1 MEEYKDVINSS
12 NQLIQQENV
21 IMPEDVCRDFLRN
34 VCTRGNRCK
43 YKHPRCEEE
52 PKDIIQ
58 LRPGGMVFCH
68 DFQNTVCTRLSCK
81 FVHRSRQDEDYYK
94 LTGELPKPNPELIIS
109 NGSQESIF
117 EREVPLCKDFLK
129 RECQRG
135 KKCKFLHVSESRGYQ
150 NKTEEY
156 DIPDAK
162 RRHNEDL
169 DKLEYGFR
177 IGERMVANPS
187 TVLCSHCKPISFHAK
202 SHSFC
207 MHTSGS
213 NPLEL
218 CVLHEENLLL
228 RKKVEDLKKQ
238 VGDLLATNEFLLEQN
253 AHFRIQG
260 KFSTSTS
267 IATVTLPTV
276 TLPSSVTVPVTTSVT
291 ALGPLGSLSS
301 VQTAQ
306 ALVTTQSRPTLTASI
321 PFATSVPLNQPSQ
334 LATTIATTLGIA
346 PVTIN
351 QTTALATQNPALSAA
366 TATVTLT
373 PTINAAALQLQGPHL
388 SDSALTFSA
397 SNGGSLVSYPI
408 MTQSIL
414 APSELRS
421 THCGVTDLFR

>member
-1 MEEYKDVINSS
+1 
-12 NQLIQQENV
+12 
-21 IMPEDVCRDFLRN
+21 
-34 VCTRGNRCK
+34 
-43 YKHPRCEEE
+43 
-52 PKDIIQ
+52 
-58 LRPGGMVFCH
+58 MVFCH
-68 DFQNTVCTRLSCK
+68 DFQNTICTRINCK

-94 LTGELPKPNPELIIS
+94 LTGELPKVIPEFTSKGSRAAMDNIS
-109 NGSQESIF
+109 EG
-117 EREVPLCKDFLK
+117 EVPLCKDFLK

-135 KKCKFLHVSESRGYQ
+135 KKCKFLHVSESRVQQSGS
-150 NKTEEY
+150 EEY

-162 RRHNEDL
+162 RRHHED
-169 DKLEYGFR
+169 DQLEYGSR
-177 IGERMVANPS
+177 IGERIIASPS
-187 TVLCSHCKPISFHAK
+187 SVQCSHCKPMLNFHPK
-202 SHSFC
+202 SHSMC
-207 MHTSGS
+207 VHMNGS

-228 RKKVEDLKKQ
+228 RKKVQELKKQ

-267 IATVTLPTV
+267 VATVSLPTV
-276 TLPSSVTVPVTTSVT
+276 TLASSVTVPVTTSVT
-291 ALGPLGSLSS
+291 ALGPHLGSLSS
-301 VQTAQ
+301 VQTVQ
-306 ALVTTQSRPTLTASI
+306 ALATLPLVTTQSRSTLTASI
-321 PFATSVPLNQPSQ
+321 PFATSVPLTQPSP

-351 QTTALATQNPALSAA
+351 QTTALATQNPSLSAA

-388 SDSALTFSA
+388 SNSALAFSA

-414 APSELRS
+414 APSGLRS
-421 THCGVTDLFR
+421 THCGVADLYR

>member
-1 MEEYKDVINSS
+1 
-12 NQLIQQENV
+12 
-21 IMPEDVCRDFLRN
+21 
-34 VCTRGNRCK
+34 
-43 YKHPRCEEE
+43 
-52 PKDIIQ
+52 
-58 LRPGGMVFCH
+58 MVFCH

-94 LTGELPKPNPELIIS
+94 LTGELPKTDSELIIS
-109 NGSQESIF
+109 NGSQESIP

-129 RECQRG
+129 RDCQRG
-135 KKCKFLHVSESRGYQ
+135 KKCKFLHFSESRGYQ
-150 NKTEEY
+150 SKTEEY

-162 RRHNEDL
+162 RRHIVSHSEDQ

-177 IGERMVANPS
+177 IGIANPS
-187 TVLCSHCKPISFHAK
+187 SPLCPHCNSQIGFHAK
-202 SHSFC
+202 SSSFSI
-207 MHTSGS
+207 HANGS
-213 NPLEL
+213 NQLEL

-253 AHFRIQG
+253 AHFRFQG
-260 KFSTSTS
+260 KFSTATS
-267 IATVTLPTV
+267 IATVSLPTV
-276 TLPSSVTVPVTTSVT
+276 TLPSSVTVPVTTTVT
-291 ALGPLGSLSS
+291 ALCPLGSLSS

-321 PFATSVPLNQPSQ
+321 PFATSVPLTQPTS

-351 QTTALATQNPALSAA
+351 QTTALATQNPTLSAA

-388 SDSALTFSA
+388 SNSALTFST

-421 THCGVTDLFR
+421 THCGVADMYH